1 MKPTLRLLAANLGL
15 ALAATVATTASAD
28 TWPSKPITFI
38 VPTAPAGSTDIMA
51 RMVGEP
57 LQRAVGQPVVVDNRP
72 GASGNIGTEA
82 VARAAPDGYTLL
94 MQYSGYHV
102 GNPSLYPQ
110 LKWSPSKDF
119 VPVAM
124 VMRAPHVVAVS
135 GKLPV
140 NSMKELVEH
149 GKKKEGGLFYASSG
163 NGSIQH
169 IAGELLSRQAKQPM
183 THVPYKGSGPAINDL
198 IAGNVDMFITTPPS
212 VIGHIASGRM
222 KALAYTGSKRHP
234 SMPNV
239 PTSAEAGLPGYEVES
254 WFAVFAP
261 AKTPPEVVARL
272 SAEIKKIVESES
284 FRKKVD
290 EQGAFATYMD
300 SAALGKF
307 VDQELVAWSKVI
319 KAADIKP
326 E

>member
-1 MKPTLRLLAANLGL
+1 MKPAQRLLAVGL
-15 ALAATVATTASAD
+15 ALAAAASQAD
-28 TWPSKPITFI
+28 TWPSKPLTFV

-51 RMVGEP
+51 RLVADP
-57 LQRAVGQPVVVDNRP
+57 LQRALGQPVVVDNKP
-72 GASGNIGTEA
+72 GASGNIGTEF

-94 MQYSGYHV
+94 LQYSGYHV
-102 GNPSLYPQ
+102 GNPSLYPN
-110 LKWSPSKDF
+110 LRWSPTKDF

-140 NSMKELVEH
+140 SSMKELIEY
-149 GKKKEGGLFYASSG
+149 GRKKEGGLFYASSG

-169 IAGELLSRQAKQPM
+169 IAGELLSRQTKQPA

-198 IAGNVDMFITTPPS
+198 VAGNVDIFITTPPS
-212 VIGHIASGRM
+212 VIGHFAGGRI
-222 KALAYTGSKRHP
+222 KALAYTGSKRHA

-261 AKTPPEVVARL
+261 AKTPPEVVNKL
-272 SAEIKKIVESES
+272 SAEIKKIVESEA

-300 SAALGKF
+300 PATLGRF
-307 VDQELVAWSKVI
+307 VDQELAAWSKVI
-319 KAADIKP
+319 KGADIKP

>member
-1 MKPTLRLLAANLGL
+1 MKTTLRLLTASLGL
-15 ALAATVATTASAD
+15 ALAATTTASAD

-57 LQRAVGQPVVVDNRP
+57 LQRALGQPVVVDNRP

-272 SAEIKKIVESES
+272 SAEIKKIVESEP

>member
-1 MKPTLRLLAANLGL
+1 MKPAFRSVAAGLGLGL
-15 ALAATVATTASAD
+15 ALAAAAASAD

-51 RMVGEP
+51 RMVGDP
-57 LQRAVGQPVVVDNRP
+57 LQRALGQPVVVDNRP
-72 GASGNIGTEA
+72 GASGNIGAEA

-102 GNPSLYPQ
+102 GNPSLYPR
-110 LKWSPSKDF
+110 LKWSPTKDF

-140 NSMKELVEH
+140 NSMKELIEH

-261 AKTPPEVVARL
+261 ARTPPEVVAKL

-300 SAALGKF
+300 PAALGKF

>member
-1 MKPTLRLLAANLGL
+1 
-15 ALAATVATTASAD
+15 
-28 TWPSKPITFI
+28 
-38 VPTAPAGSTDIMA
+38 
-51 RMVGEP
+51 
-57 LQRAVGQPVVVDNRP
+57 
-72 GASGNIGTEA
+72 
-82 VARAAPDGYTLL
+82 
-94 MQYSGYHV
+94 
-102 GNPSLYPQ
+102 
-110 LKWSPSKDF
+110 
-119 VPVAM
+119 
-124 VMRAPHVVAVS
+124 VS

-140 NSMKELVEH
+140 NSMKELIEY

-169 IAGELLSRQAKQPM
+169 IAGELLSRQSKQQM

-212 VIGHIASGRM
+212 VIGHFAGGRI

-261 AKTPPEVVARL
+261 AKTPPEVVGKL
-272 SAEIKKIVESES
+272 SAEIKKIVESEA

-300 SAALGKF
+300 PAALGRF
-307 VDQELVAWSKVI
+307 VDQELATWSKVI

-326 E
+326 D

>member
-15 ALAATVATTASAD
+15 ALAAAVATTASAD

-57 LQRAVGQPVVVDNRP
+57 LQRALGQPVVVDNRP

-261 AKTPPEVVARL
+261 ARTPPEVVAKL
-272 SAEIKKIVESES
+272 SAEIKKIVESEP

-300 SAALGKF
+300 PAALGKF
-307 VDQELVAWSKVI
+307 VDQELAAWSKVI